1 MRCTQCSAQRQLQNL
16 NIHVVKALVFT
27 RGIHTFLLCWI
38 PLPLVLFPFH
48 NSWAG
53 STWSNLLRALVH
65 RAGTA
70 AATRPTPSSPAT
82 TAPVLTR
89 RTEATRDRW
98 QRRAHHVLL
107 SAGDTVLHKSVAL
120 RKKPDLDCWWMPRD
134 TLYDNRLQLP
144 FPLYSLQ
151 IQ

>member
-27 RGIHTFLLCWI
+27 RGIHTFLLCWS
-38 PLPLVLFPFH
+38 PLPLALFPFH

-65 RAGTA
+65 SAGTA
-70 AATRPTPSSPAT
+70 AATRPAPFSPAT

-89 RTEATRDRW
+89 RTEAIRDRW

-107 SAGDTVLHKSVAL
+107 SVGDTVLHKSVAL

-144 FPLYSLQ
+144 FPLCSFQ